1 MLCGTLKFG
10 ENCGRKIAMKSEMK
24 QTYLA
29 RPAEKMSAL
38 AVRSCEILTCN
49 FDDIGRR
56 IARLAVVVIL
66 FFITDVADTFE

>member
-1 MLCGTLKFG
+1 
-10 ENCGRKIAMKSEMK
+10 MK